1 MSNMIEGKTK
11 SLESFMNNKLVKIT
25 TKNSLSANDGELMKT
40 LKVAEY
46 KTAQTCDVF
55 ELLAKKGIPVAYLER
70 EDLRTFFAKKCKMI
84 PIECVMRRRPYGSYL
99 KRHPQV
105 SSSSSSM
112 TEQIFNP
119 LLIEFFHKYTVVM
132 PCTVHKNQ
140 HAINTETRLIP
151 EDKARE
157 YFMSEEGKGWTHEV
171 YTDPLIEMN
180 DNGKSWSLY
189 PAKEVAKTDLSTFKP
204 EPLLHIHPML
214 GIGEVNEM
222 KKIMNEVFTTLEDA
236 WRKFD
241 VHLIDLK
248 IEFGRCMDTSEL
260 VVADVIDNDSW
271 RLWPQ
276 GNPKKQLDKQSFRES
291 EPAVDVVEKYK
302 IVSEYTKKWAKSE
315 SS

>member
-1 MSNMIEGKTK
+1 MIEGKTK
-11 SLESFMNNKLVKIT
+11 RLESFMNNKLVKIT
-25 TKNSLSANDGELMKT
+25 TKDSLSANDGELMKT

-105 SSSSSSM
+105 SSH
-112 TEQIFNP
+112 EIFNP
-119 LLIEFFHKYTVVM
+119 LLNEFFHKYTVIM

-157 YFMSEEGKGWTHEV
+157 YFMSNEEGKGWTHEV

-180 DNGKSWSLY
+180 EKWSLY

-204 EPLLHIHPML
+204 EPLLEIHPML

-236 WRKFD
+236 WKQFD

-248 IEFGRCMDTSEL
+248 IEFGRCMETSEL

-271 RLWPQ
+271 RIWPS
-276 GNPKKQLDKQSFRES
+276 GDPKKQLDKQSFRES
-291 EPAVDVVEKYK
+291 EPLPEVVEKYK
-302 IVSEYTKKWAKSE
+302 IVSEYTKKWAKNKDK
-315 SS
+315 